1 MGFSNRFFTSIIK
14 KKKIVCVYL
23 CIKKVFLFSGLQA
36 TVSFKSVG
44 TETTAAVYDVPFSS
58 TPVKATG
65 FRPHKRPRLDLEE
78 EEEVEEEEGSV
89 REPHDL
95 TFNPGDSTI
104 SEESEI
110 S

>member
-1 MGFSNRFFTSIIK
+1 M
-14 KKKIVCVYL
+14 CVYL

-78 EEEVEEEEGSV
+78 EEEGSV
-89 REPHDL
+89 REPHDS

>member
-1 MGFSNRFFTSIIK
+1 M
-14 KKKIVCVYL
+14 Y
-23 CIKKVFLFSGLQA
+23 KKVFLFSGLQA
-36 TVSFKSVG
+36 TVSFKSVD

-78 EEEVEEEEGSV
+78 EEEGSV
-89 REPHDL
+89 REPHDS

-104 SEESEI
+104 SEEYEI

>member
-1 MGFSNRFFTSIIK
+1 M
-14 KKKIVCVYL
+14 CL

-36 TVSFKSVG
+36 TVSFKIVG

-89 REPHDL
+89 REPHDS